1 MQVIRWWICFYGLLG
16 LDQKGYL
23 LNKMTKGD
31 MLNDANPTDYIIHGL
46 HFYSLKSISKLNLDY
61 RNFQNDFQITK
72 DFENSKWKQEIFKM
86 VSGGGYTFM
95 VS

>member
-1 MQVIRWWICFYGLLG
+1 MNCIDLHKLAQDSLNLHNRYFYSY
-16 LDQKGYL
+16 D
-23 LNKMTKGD
+23 
-31 MLNDANPTDYIIHGL
+31 L

-61 RNFQNDFQITK
+61 KNFQNDFRITK
-72 DFENSKWKQEIFKM
+72 DFQNSKWNQEIFKM

>member
-1 MQVIRWWICFYGLLG
+1 MS
-16 LDQKGYL
+16 
-23 LNKMTKGD
+23 
-31 MLNDANPTDYIIHGL
+31 NDL

-61 RNFQNDFQITK
+61 KNFQNDFRITK
-72 DFENSKWKQEIFKM
+72 DFQNSKWNQEIFKM

>member
-1 MQVIRWWICFYGLLG
+1 MYIHKYAKNLPVIEISIFFHFENSITKNYRNLLIG
-16 LDQKGYL
+16 
-23 LNKMTKGD
+23 NFI
-31 MLNDANPTDYIIHGL
+31 NDL

-61 RNFQNDFQITK
+61 KNFQNHFQITK
-72 DFENSKWKQEIFKM
+72 DFQNLKWKKEIFKM